1 MYVCMY
7 MYWLMSVKMYVKKL
21 KSGGGGLD
29 NLVEKKEKS
38 MKIERAIKQ
47 RNMIIYPW
55 WKF

>member
-1 MYVCMY
+1 
-7 MYWLMSVKMYVKKL
+7 MYVKKL

-55 WKF
+55 